1 MIGPAQTGLAVQMA
15 RQGVNLYYCA
25 WNNPVTNSDPSGLWP
40 GCQTPPTD
48 IPLVPCPANIK
59 IARDALCSALKRL
72 EVKPETLF
80 SERAVFSEASDRRA
94 KTIAYRRAFEGQ

>member
-1 MIGPAQTGLAVQMA
+1 MSTV
-15 RQGVNLYYCA
+15 
-25 WNNPVTNSDPSGLWP
+25 SG
-40 GCQTPPTD
+40 QPP
-48 IPLVPCPANIK
+48 PLLT
-59 IARDALCSALKRL
+59 RDNRL

>member
-1 MIGPAQTGLAVQMA
+1 VISHFDSSGKGL
-15 RQGVNLYYCA
+15 VNVKIDGQIVRVLA
-25 WNNPVTNSDPSGLWP
+25 TLEDSDKPKAAEIVP
-40 GCQTPPTD
+40 GDQ
-48 IPLVPCPANIK
+48 L
-59 IARDALCSALKRL
+59 L